1 MARLGLAAGGA
12 EAEAA
17 SAEQE
22 TVKLALSQ
30 LLVTKGVSEN
40 LQDKIL
46 LLAGGSANLAAR
58 KDKAGSYLFPTLH
71 HALPV
76 VLKLAELVGT
86 NERHGDGAASP
97 HQSAHPP
104 RYGQINTVELTHTTF
119 SFNLTHLQ
127 RSQDYEK
134 KIEQHSQH
142 WSSRSST
149 TAALVLAACGAP
161 AAPAAQAPAAPA
173 GPVVNSVG
181 VELPADAAP
190 LDQQVMRYPYT
201 EATWLTWDASV
212 YDENEGDVFAWADSC
227 LRPDKNYEP
236 QPNLCTEWSLSEDGL
251 TWTFKMDPKRLER
264 RGAHHRRR
272 HGLHLPALRPPRL
285 RLRVVLRHGQHREL
299 GQGRE
304 RRGGARG
311 TGRQEGRRLHFHDDH
326 RPPDPLPVQDHGRR
340 PGWFRSTW

>member
-1 MARLGLAAGGA
+1 MLNLNQAGSYTLVAHAATPLTEEAAEAGLLNTLVGVSKAELMARLGLAAGGA

-104 RYGQINTVELTHTTF
+104 RYGQINTVELTHTKF

-127 RSQDYEK
+127 RSQEYEQ

-142 WSSRSST
+142 SSS
-149 TAALVLAACGAP
+149 
-161 AAPAAQAPAAPA
+161 
-173 GPVVNSVG
+173 
-181 VELPADAAP
+181 
-190 LDQQVMRYPYT
+190 
-201 EATWLTWDASV
+201 
-212 YDENEGDVFAWADSC
+212 
-227 LRPDKNYEP
+227 
-236 QPNLCTEWSLSEDGL
+236 
-251 TWTFKMDPKRLER
+251 
-264 RGAHHRRR
+264 
-272 HGLHLPALRPPRL
+272 
-285 RLRVVLRHGQHREL
+285 
-299 GQGRE
+299 
-304 RRGGARG
+304 
-311 TGRQEGRRLHFHDDH
+311 
-326 RPPDPLPVQDHGRR
+326 
-340 PGWFRSTW
+340 